1 MCHACRYNPC
11 AFILHQPPLPSWLC
25 VPVYVASCLFNGGG
39 ITPLFMSFRRDLHLW
54 SSVWAAVVPSEA
66 RGWWPHALGRPAAR
80 SPREITVHTHTHTHT
95 RSPPHHG
102 EGRRALKMERMGLEI
117 RRAFQS
123 DLVNAVNV
131 FMLHDALRVYL
142 YICMCVFVYLKPF
155 SLRSVMHVF

>member
-1 MCHACRYNPC
+1 
-11 AFILHQPPLPSWLC
+11 
-25 VPVYVASCLFNGGG
+25 
-39 ITPLFMSFRRDLHLW
+39 
-54 SSVWAAVVPSEA
+54 
-66 RGWWPHALGRPAAR
+66 
-80 SPREITVHTHTHTHT
+80 
-95 RSPPHHG
+95 
-102 EGRRALKMERMGLEI
+102 MERMGLEI